1 MSRLLTDAILIA
13 IPIVDG
19 LVSIVLGAR
28 EVSEVRKET
37 GDSSWLTS
45 ILGGDFNIHAQAGKH

>member
-13 IPIVDG
+13 IPIVGG

-28 EVSEVRKET
+28 EVRALRKQT

-45 ILGGDFNIHAQAGKH
+45 ILSGDFDIHAPAGKP

>member
-13 IPIVDG
+13 IPIVGG

-28 EVSEVRKET
+28 EVRALRKRPA
-37 GDSSWLTS
+37 
-45 ILGGDFNIHAQAGKH
+45 IAAG